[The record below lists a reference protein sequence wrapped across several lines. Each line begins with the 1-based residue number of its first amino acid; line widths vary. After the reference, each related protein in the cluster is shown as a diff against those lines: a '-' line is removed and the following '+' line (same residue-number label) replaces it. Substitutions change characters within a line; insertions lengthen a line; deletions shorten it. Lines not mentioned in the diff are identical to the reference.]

1 MDRLGRTRHLDLW
14 DQSDDP
20 GLHGV
25 VCACLMLRGVRGSF
39 GVLAATR
46 KHEFA
51 PLSARIPF
59 RFALFQANQQIQNI
73 AKLRGEEWE
82 KRRLGL
88 DLEKVRGRR
97 EAAESSLYS

>member
-1 MDRLGRTRHLDLW
+1 MDRLGRTRHLDLR

-25 VCACLMLRGVRGSF
+25 VCACLCCEGFVAH
-39 GVLAATR
+39 LACC
-46 KHEFA
+46 
-51 PLSARIPF
+51 
-59 RFALFQANQQIQNI
+59 FALFQANQQIQNI

-88 DLEKVRGRR
+88 DLETVRGRH